1 MSARP
6 AWRSCRSLTGRPPEF
21 SISGPRR
28 DDVVENLVTSCMS
41 ARLEKTGKEMKFGVT
56 GAANGGSADTSLMG
70 PLVRARRISLQLLAS
85 YRPTLDA
92 IEEQKNMTPSY
103 ASRAVRLAILAPD
116 VVELARHS
124 G

>member
-1 MSARP
+1 
-6 AWRSCRSLTGRPPEF
+6 
-21 SISGPRR
+21 
-28 DDVVENLVTSCMS
+28 
-41 ARLEKTGKEMKFGVT
+41 MKFGVT

-85 YRPTLDA
+85 HRPTLDA